1 MAMDSPPSNNLSIEG
16 TQPLSAMAMNSQ
28 ALPSDSTSSDYY
40 PWTYQNPCF
49 PGFQGAA
56 FCYQNEGAQVV
67 PIAMTTTQPGDLTAS
82 QLQYAGPIFTQAV
95 PNGSVPR
102 KQSERSLMKN
112 REAAREYRR
121 RKKVYIQDLEKR
133 AEKLET
139 ENSVLKEELKT
150 WKMQGQQKFQ

>member
-1 MAMDSPPSNNLSIEG
+1 MDSPPSNNLSIEG
-16 TQPLSAMAMNSQ
+16 TQTLSAMTINSQ
-28 ALPSDSTSSDYY
+28 ALQSDSNSSEYY

-56 FCYQNEGAQVV
+56 FCYQSEGAQVV
-67 PIAMTTTQPGDLTAS
+67 PIAMTTTQPGDLTAPH
-82 QLQYAGPIFTQAV
+82 LQYASPIFTQAV
-95 PNGSVPR
+95 PQGGVPR

-139 ENSVLKEELKT
+139 ENMALKEELKT
-150 WKMQGQQKFQ
+150 WKMGQQKFQ